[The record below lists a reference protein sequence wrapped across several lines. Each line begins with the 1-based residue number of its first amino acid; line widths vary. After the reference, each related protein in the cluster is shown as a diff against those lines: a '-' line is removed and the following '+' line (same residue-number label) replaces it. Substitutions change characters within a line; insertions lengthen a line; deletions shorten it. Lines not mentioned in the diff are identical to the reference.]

1 MMKTLKTEQ
10 EYIYKDFKALQCGT
24 CKKKLWD
31 KGAEINNSSQIRCP
45 QCATLYSFETIRWR
59 VLADIPEE

>member
-1 MMKTLKTEQ
+1 
-10 EYIYKDFKALQCGT
+10 LQCGT

-59 VLADIPEE
+59 VLANIPEE